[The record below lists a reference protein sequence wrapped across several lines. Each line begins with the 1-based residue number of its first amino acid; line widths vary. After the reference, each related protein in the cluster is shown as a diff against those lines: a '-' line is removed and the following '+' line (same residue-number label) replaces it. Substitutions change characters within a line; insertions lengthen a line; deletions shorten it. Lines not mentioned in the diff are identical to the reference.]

1 MSYTAYPSYKDSGIE
16 WLEGIPNHWQT
27 LRLRYIQQTN
37 PPKAEISYL
46 SSDTEVSFVPMEAV
60 GEYGGMSLEQ
70 TKPLADVLSGYTYF
84 RDDDIVVAKITP
96 CFENGKGTQAK
107 DLVNGIGFGTTELH
121 VMRPKPNVNPRFLF
135 YLSISHTFRKL
146 GEGEMYGAGGQK
158 RVPEDFVRNF
168 VHPIPPIEEQSAIV
182 NFLDQ
187 ETAKVDALITKQQQL
202 IETLQE
208 KRKTLI
214 LYVVTKGL
222 NPHAPLKDSG
232 IEWIG
237 RVPTHWPVMRNKVV
251 FREVDERSI
260 LGDEELL
267 TVSHITGVTP
277 RSEKNVNM
285 FLAESLVGYKK
296 CKRSDLI
303 INTMWAWMG
312 ALGLSQYEG
321 VISPS
326 YNVYRLRSKSMVN
339 PKYLDFLYRTPAHI
353 VEINR
358 YSKGVW
364 ESRMRLYPDAFF
376 TMQIAL
382 PPREEQDAI
391 VDYLGKQLKLMDALE
406 EKCQKAIELL
416 QERRTSLI
424 SAAVTGKIDV
434 RVYGNHE
441 P

>member
-1 MSYTAYPSYKDSGIE
+1 MSYPTYPSYKESGIE
-16 WLEGIPNHWQT
+16 WLGEVPEHWDVKRLKFLSNIQT
-27 LRLRYIQQTN
+27 GD
-37 PPKAEISYL
+37 K
-46 SSDTEVSFVPMEAV
+46 DTVDAIEDGKYPFFVRSQIVERINSFTFNCEAV
-60 GEYGGMSLEQ
+60 LTAGDGAGVGKVFHHYKGPFDFHQRVYMLN
-70 TKPLADVLSGYTYF
+70 KF
-84 RDDDIVVAKITP
+84 RCVA
-96 CFENGKGTQAK
+96 G
-107 DLVNGIGFGTTELH
+107 
-121 VMRPKPNVNPRFLF
+121 RFLF
-135 YLSISHTFRKL
+135 YFLKENFYKVAL
-146 GEGEMYGAGGQK
+146 EGGAKSTVDSLRMPLFQ
-158 RVPEDFVRNF
+158 NF
-168 VHPIPPIEEQSAIV
+168 SVAIPPVQEQMLIV
-182 NFLDQ
+182 NFIDY
-187 ETAKVDALITKQQQL
+187 ETAKIDSLIAKQQQL
-202 IETLQE
+202 IETIQE
-208 KRKTLI
+208 KRKALTLHI
-214 LYVVTKGL
+214 VTKGL

-237 RVPTHWPVMRNKVV
+237 TVPAHWQIMRNKVV

-260 LGDEELL
+260 SGDEELL

-434 RVYGNHE
+434 RAYGNHE

>member
-1 MSYTAYPSYKDSGIE
+1 MSYPKYPSYKDSGVE
-16 WLEGIPNHWQT
+16 WLGKIPATWEEKRLKFTVTLRNDKVEAKLFTLPYLGLENIESSTGRLTDADNSIDPEGIANT
-27 LRLRYIQQTN
+27 YYT
-37 PPKAEISYL
+37 
-46 SSDTEVSFVPMEAV
+46 D
-60 GEYGGMSLEQ
+60 
-70 TKPLADVLSGYTYF
+70 DVLFGKLRPYLAKVYHCDRDGICTSELLVLKPKKVLPSFLKYF
-84 RDDDIVVAKITP
+84 LLANEFIKIVDSST
-96 CFENGKGTQAK
+96 
-107 DLVNGIGFGTTELH
+107 
-121 VMRPKPNVNPRFLF
+121 
-135 YLSISHTFRKL
+135 
-146 GEGEMYGAGGQK
+146 YGAKMPRASWEFIGNM
-158 RVPEDFVRNF
+158 PCL
-168 VHPIPPIEEQSAIV
+168 IPLIDEQNAIV
-182 NFLDQ
+182 DFLDQ
-187 ETAKVDALITKQQQL
+187 ETAKIDTLITKQQQL

-208 KRKTLI
+208 KRQTI
-214 LYVVTKGL
+214 ISYVVTKGL

-251 FREVDERSI
+251 FREVDERSTS
-260 LGDEELL
+260 GDEELL

-285 FLAESLVGYKK
+285 FLAESLIGYKK
-296 CKRSDLI
+296 CRQGDLI

-312 ALGLSQYEG
+312 ALGLTQYEG
-321 VISPS
+321 VVSPS
-326 YNVYRLRSKSMVN
+326 YNVYRLRNKSIVN

-406 EKCQKAIELL
+406 AKCQEAIELL

-434 RVYGNHE
+434 RAYGNHE